1 MKKSAWLLGIIC
13 IVLAGAVLGVWWR
26 MAGIP
31 EIPLRPEI
39 RGAILDIGLPGGRRV
54 DKGLEIY
61 SDSALLWDVDTK
73 VINYEK
79 NGYRQRPIASIT
91 KLMTAMVALDY
102 GFDWDEQ
109 MDIKPEEYLIGGKL
123 LLQPGETVSMRDL
136 MYASLLGSANNAT
149 MALVRGLEV
158 PETEFIQAMNRKA
171 IEMGLEKTEFV
182 EVTGLDKENVSTA
195 YEVARMAEEA
205 FQSYPIIGEITSQ
218 KEYTFIVGES
228 GREHTIRNTNKLIS
242 RDELKMSGSKT
253 GYLYEAGYCLV
264 VFSEENERKVIAVVL
279 GSPSEWAHGQDIQT
293 LLNEI

>member
-1 MKKSAWLLGIIC
+1 MAQIRQKNLCILIC
-13 IVLAGAVLGVWWR
+13 
-26 MAGIP
+26 IP

-205 FQSYPIIGEITSQ
+205 FQSYIAKDRTKNSRSMCMLGAILFLMFSVIDVFALSATLKDVLLVRGIVIAGLMLGFVLTYQSYFDKYPRHAGSQ
-218 KEYTFIVGES
+218 GNVYKS
-228 GREHTIRNTNKLIS
+228 HCHKRRRIS
-242 RDELKMSGSKT
+242 RRRISGH
-253 GYLYEAGYCLV
+253 
-264 VFSEENERKVIAVVL
+264 
-279 GSPSEWAHGQDIQT
+279 PD
-293 LLNEI
+293 